1 MIPLRLVLKNFLPY
15 RNPDELRF
23 EGIHLA
29 CLTGPNGAGKSSL
42 LDAVTWA
49 LWGRARA
56 RRDDDLI
63 YLGQTEMS
71 VLLEFEQEGVVYQVF
86 RQRSAGKRGQSVL
99 NFNVRKEDGSWTLL
113 NRANLRDTERLISE
127 VLHLDYETFVHSAF
141 LQQGKADAFTTTTP
155 AERKRILST
164 ILGLDRWERY
174 EDRVKKK
181 LREIDDQIKRKRWEI
196 EEAER
201 ELRQEGAYRQELEA
215 ARQDFEGL
223 QKLCD
228 EAQERLDEV
237 QHAGVSLQHALDDQR
252 TQERRQRELE
262 GDIARAEQEVAQ
274 INQRLQARRD
284 LIARAAEIEEGYQAL
299 QEAKAQDRTLAGVLE
314 RVQALRLRIAEV
326 QRAMDAERAGLDRE
340 AGAIAATI
348 ASLQERTLAAD
359 EGEAELIRLEEE
371 ISGLRARE
379 EEREKL
385 LAEEEALVAEQSAT
399 KTHKE
404 TLTNQGKEMRE
415 RLEKL
420 EKTEGATCPLCGQ
433 PLDEDHRLRL
443 LDELGAELEAR
454 RADYVSTEARLKAI
468 DGERKALRRGVDEL
482 GRELAR
488 LPELNSRAGA
498 ARKAQSDA
506 AQAQARLGE
515 EEGRLAEIQRRL
527 TEEDYAPAER
537 AQLEALQ
544 AEIATLD
551 YDAEEHESH
560 RRSLDEYQSFERQ
573 HSQLEAAREH
583 LSSDETLLQGIQERV
598 ERLHLARAEL
608 VQALANLDE
617 QIVELRA
624 LETERVRRSDELRHL
639 RTQRESASN
648 RVHSAQQQL
657 AALET
662 QRARLKQFQAEQ
674 ERLQGEQALY
684 DDLRRAFGK
693 NGVPALLIES
703 AIPELEASANEML
716 ARMTDGRMHLR
727 LSTQKNN
734 QDGTLRETLEIEIA
748 DELGTRAYEM
758 YSGGEAFRINFA
770 LRVALSR
777 MLARRAGAHLRTL
790 FIDEGFGTQ
799 DDDGRNKLVEAITAI
814 QEQFDMILVITH
826 IDELRDSFPVHII
839 IDKGGDGS
847 RITVR

>member
-42 LDAVTWA
+42 LDAITWA

-86 RQRSAGKRGQSVL
+86 RQRSAGKRGQSLL

-127 VLHLDYETFVHSAF
+127 VLRLDYETFVHSAF
-141 LQQGKADAFTTTTP
+141 LQQGKADAFTTATP

-181 LREIDDQIKRKRWEI
+181 LREIDDQMKRKKWEI

-215 ARQDFEGL
+215 ASQDFEAL

-252 TQERRQRELE
+252 TQQRRQRELE

-274 INQRLQARRD
+274 INQRLQTRRD

-314 RVQALRLRIAEV
+314 RVQTLRLRSAEV
-326 QRAMDAERAGLDRE
+326 QRAMDAERAVLDRE

-348 ASLQERTLAAD
+348 ASLRERTQAAS

-404 TLTNQGKEMRE
+404 TLTNRGKEMRE

-443 LDELGAELEAR
+443 LDELNVELEAR
-454 RADYVSTEARLKAI
+454 RADYVSTEARLKSI
-468 DGERKALRRGVDEL
+468 DGERKALRQRIEAL

-506 AQAQARLGE
+506 AQAQTRLQE
-515 EEGRLAEIQRRL
+515 EEGRLTELQRRL
-527 TEEDYAPAER
+527 AQADYAPAER
-537 AQLEALQ
+537 AELAAVQEELSQ
-544 AEIATLD
+544 LD
-551 YDAEEHESH
+551 YDAEAHESH

-639 RTQRESASN
+639 RTQREAASN

-657 AALET
+657 AALEM

-674 ERLQGEQALY
+674 ESLQGEQALY

-814 QEQFDMILVITH
+814 QDQFDMILVITH